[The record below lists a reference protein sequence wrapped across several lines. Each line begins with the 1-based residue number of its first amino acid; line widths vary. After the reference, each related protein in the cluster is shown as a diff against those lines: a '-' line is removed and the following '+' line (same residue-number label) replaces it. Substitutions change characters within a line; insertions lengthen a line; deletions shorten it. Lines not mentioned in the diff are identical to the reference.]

1 MSEHNPWL
9 IDNIII
15 NVKSMAKE
23 LRFRIEPG
31 AYNNIE
37 VRADHEPYGKDIMLG
52 RFDDWRSAEIYLN
65 GYLQGKLEVNAAAVF
80 AKSKAAAITRRAK
93 KEKNA

>member
-37 VRADHEPYGKDIMLG
+37 VRADHEPYG
-52 RFDDWRSAEIYLN
+52 
-65 GYLQGKLEVNAAAVF
+65 
-80 AKSKAAAITRRAK
+80 
-93 KEKNA
+93 

>member
-1 MSEHNPWL
+1 MSEQHNPWL

-37 VRADHEPYGKDIMLG
+37 VRADHEPYGENIMLA

-65 GYLQGKLEVNAAAVF
+65 GYLQGKLEI
-80 AKSKAAAITRRAK
+80 KAAAITKRAK
-93 KEKNA
+93 KESK

>member
-1 MSEHNPWL
+1 MSEQHNPWL

-80 AKSKAAAITRRAK
+80 AKSKAAAITRQAK
-93 KEKNA
+93 KAKP